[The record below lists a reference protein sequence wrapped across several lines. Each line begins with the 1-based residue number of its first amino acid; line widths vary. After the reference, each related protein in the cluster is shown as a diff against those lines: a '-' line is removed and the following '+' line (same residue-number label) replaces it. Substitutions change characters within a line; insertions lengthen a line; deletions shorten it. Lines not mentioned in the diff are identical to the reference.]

1 MVGNKIAR
9 RTAFIHRAA
18 YAGGVRVM
26 RIGEESRLVSLCRA
40 PHEDEEEIADSA
52 EPAEAEAETPAE

>member
-1 MVGNKIAR
+1 MAEISTQSR
-9 RTAFIHRAA
+9 